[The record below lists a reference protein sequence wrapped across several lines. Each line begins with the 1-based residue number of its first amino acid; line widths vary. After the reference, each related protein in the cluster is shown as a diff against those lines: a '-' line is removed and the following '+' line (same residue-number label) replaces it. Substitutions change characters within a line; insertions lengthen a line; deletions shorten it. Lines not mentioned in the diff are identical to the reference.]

1 MNYDIVRDKRILVTG
16 GTGFVG
22 SRVVPMLLRAGAK
35 VTLLCRKSS
44 HTENYP
50 SSVRVLRTD
59 LCKSQD
65 FLPALCE
72 CDIFI
77 HMAALLFGLGWQD
90 YLKANCGAAQNLASM
105 LRAAGDR
112 GPKRVILV
120 SSLAAAG
127 PCDQNE
133 GRSENQPCEPVS
145 AYGWSKVLTENIFRG
160 AAQDR
165 LVILRPPIIYGSGDL
180 GLLPV
185 YRGLAKG
192 IGAVPGVGR
201 RFPVSILH
209 VDDMAQAVFLA
220 CMDEAHGIYHLS
232 DGDVWSM
239 AEFYAAAAKALECK
253 AHIFHLPL
261 WLMGMTALA
270 STGFAQLVRI
280 ILATNNRAPNWNL
293 DKYREASQCGWV
305 ASNRRIV
312 EELGF
317 RPTQNLE
324 SGMAETIAGYKSFN
338 LL

>member
-1 MNYDIVRDKRILVTG
+1 M
-16 GTGFVG
+16 
-22 SRVVPMLLRAGAK
+22 
-35 VTLLCRKSS
+35 
-44 HTENYP
+44 
-50 SSVRVLRTD
+50 
-59 LCKSQD
+59 
-65 FLPALCE
+65 
-72 CDIFI
+72 
-77 HMAALLFGLGWQD
+77 
-90 YLKANCGAAQNLASM
+90 
-105 LRAAGDR
+105 
-112 GPKRVILV
+112 
-120 SSLAAAG
+120 
-127 PCDQNE
+127 
-133 GRSENQPCEPVS
+133 
-145 AYGWSKVLTENIFRG
+145 
-160 AAQDR
+160 
-165 LVILRPPIIYGSGDL
+165 ILRPPIIYGSGDL

-192 IGAVPGVGR
+192 VGAVPGVGR

-239 AEFYAAAAKALECK
+239 AEFYAAAAKALECR

>member
-1 MNYDIVRDKRILVTG
+1 MDFDLVRNKRVLVTG

-22 SRVVPMLLRAGAK
+22 SRVVPLLIRAGAQ
-35 VTLLCRKSS
+35 VTLLCRKTS

-59 LCKSQD
+59 LRTSQD

-90 YLKANCGAAQNLASM
+90 YLRANCGAAENLASM

-112 GPKRVILV
+112 GPEKVILV

-127 PCDQNE
+127 PCDSNE
-133 GRSENQPCEPVS
+133 GRVETQPCEPVS
-145 AYGWSKVLTENIFRG
+145 AYGWSKVITENIFK
-160 AAQDR
+160 AAAGDR
-165 LVILRPPIIYGSGDL
+165 LVILRPPIIYGSGDR

-192 IGAVPGVGR
+192 VGAVPGLGR

-220 CMDEAHGIYHLS
+220 CSDKAHGIYHLS

-239 AEFYAAAAKALECK
+239 AEFYQAAASELGVR

-261 WLMGMTALA
+261 WFMGLTAFA
-270 STGFAQLVRI
+270 STAFARLLHASI
-280 ILATNNRAPNWNL
+280 AAGCRAPNWNL
-293 DKYREASQCGWV
+293 DKYRESCQCGWV
-305 ASNRRIV
+305 ASNKRIC
-312 EELGF
+312 EELDF
-317 RPTQNLE
+317 KPTRNLQ
-324 SGMAETIAGYKSFN
+324 SGMQEAIAGYKSFH